1 MKALERKIMR
11 GIYYAYILRLIT
23 LPGVWQAFLMLGI
36 MAALTRF
43 VSITNVLRNITEV
56 EVGMVVPYLLS
67 AARSTEIWTLVL
79 LGLFVGCLYSLK
91 TSMSAARY
99 TFARG

>member
-1 MKALERKIMR
+1 MQALQRKIMR
-11 GIYYAYILRLIT
+11 GIYYAYIVRLAA
-23 LPGVWQAFLMLGI
+23 LPGVWQAFVMLGI

-43 VSITNVLRNITEV
+43 VSVADVLRNIAEV

-79 LGLFVGCLYSLK
+79 LGLFVWCLYSLK
-91 TSMSAARY
+91 TSMSASRY